1 MGVYL
6 VSVGAEEWFGG
17 EEDGQGQIAAALNDA
32 LRQRGLPAYESV
44 PEEQG
49 FVRDSGQ
56 AFEEKLSSPIDGFE
70 ALCEAHLSQEETET
84 LSGWSVLVPFS
95 LDEEIRLP
103 VGCAYSESTVV
114 AGAPQ
119 VLALAKRLAAAI
131 ELPAETPRMCD
142 NLDLTMW
149 FMDGAAKE
157 LAASRPAPEPWG
169 SDLSTAFYV
178 ALFLRAAE
186 HAMRRGCPL
195 VYC

>member
-6 VSVGAEEWFGG
+6 ISVGAEEWFGEEEGWG
-17 EEDGQGQIAAALNDA
+17 EIATALNHE
-32 LRQRGLPAYESV
+32 LRQQGLPPYESV
-44 PEEQG
+44 PKEKS

-56 AFEEKLSSPIDGFE
+56 AFEEKLISSMDGFE
-70 ALCEAHLSQEETET
+70 ALCETHLSREETET

-95 LDEEIRLP
+95 LDEEIWLP
-103 VGCAYSESTVV
+103 IGSAYSESSTMV

-119 VLALAKRLAAAI
+119 VLALAERLAAAI

-157 LAASRPAPEPWG
+157 LAAVRPGPWSG
-169 SDLSTAFYV
+169 DLDTAFYV

-186 HAMRRGCPL
+186 HSVRRGCPI
-195 VYC
+195 VYS

>member
-6 VSVGAEEWFGG
+6 ISVGAEEWFGEDEGWG
-17 EEDGQGQIAAALNDA
+17 EIAAALNDD

-44 PEEQG
+44 PEEQDFARG
-49 FVRDSGQ
+49 SGQ
-56 AFEEKLSSPIDGFE
+56 SFEEKLSSSMAGFD
-70 ALCEAHLSQEETET
+70 ALCGEHLTDEETET
-84 LSGWSVLVPFS
+84 LSNWSVLVPFS
-95 LDEEIRLP
+95 LDEEIHLP
-103 VGCAYSESTVV
+103 IGSAYSESSTTV

-119 VLALAKRLAAAI
+119 VLAIAQRLATAI

-149 FMDGAAKE
+149 FREGAAKE
-157 LAASRPAPEPWG
+157 LTTARPGPWAD
-169 SDLSTAFYV
+169 DLGAAFYV

-186 HAMRRGCPL
+186 HSVRRGCPM